1 MSEKQPASAME
12 VQKAIKAVWVYK
24 LSTEYCR
31 SFVESMPKGWQAV
44 IEAKGRPTNTDFSEN
59 SESNTCDL

>member
-12 VQKAIKAVWVYK
+12 VQKAIKVVWVYK
-24 LSTEYCR
+24 LLTECCR
-31 SFVESMPKGWQAV
+31 SLVESMPKRLQAV

-59 SESNTCDL
+59 SESNACDL